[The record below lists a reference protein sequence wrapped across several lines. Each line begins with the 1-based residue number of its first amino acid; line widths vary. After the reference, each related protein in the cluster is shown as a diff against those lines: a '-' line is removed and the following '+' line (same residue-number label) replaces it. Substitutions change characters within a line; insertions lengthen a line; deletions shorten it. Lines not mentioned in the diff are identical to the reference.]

1 MICVFCPNKKSLTH
15 VYFVS
20 LRVMMLPLKKSSFDR
35 INKQIR
41 LHLWACVGFLACGAF

>member
-1 MICVFCPNKKSLTH
+1 MLCVFCRNKKSLTH

-41 LHLWACVGFLACGAF
+41 LYLWACVGFLAGSVF